1 MVTILIIKDT
11 ILVNAHAVKF
21 NALEEKNALMET
33 VFQLQHVI
41 LSDARVVSNALM
53 MNVWKFKFPQ
63 SAHQTI
69 TAQLVKFVMIKNV
82 ELLHAMI

>member
-53 MNVWKFKFPQ
+53 MNV
-63 SAHQTI
+63 
-69 TAQLVKFVMIKNV
+69 
-82 ELLHAMI
+82 